1 MYLCLNYKSDLILQI
16 EMAYGTVML
25 HLGQMAALVL
35 LLELELFGSEPISQF
50 SINTRILQVM
60 LLLTRRLQEILL
72 LQLHYHQSPM
82 TQVLQTVIKAEMEG

>member
-35 LLELELFGSEPISQF
+35 VPLID
-50 SINTRILQVM
+50 
-60 LLLTRRLQEILL
+60 
-72 LQLHYHQSPM
+72 
-82 TQVLQTVIKAEMEG
+82 